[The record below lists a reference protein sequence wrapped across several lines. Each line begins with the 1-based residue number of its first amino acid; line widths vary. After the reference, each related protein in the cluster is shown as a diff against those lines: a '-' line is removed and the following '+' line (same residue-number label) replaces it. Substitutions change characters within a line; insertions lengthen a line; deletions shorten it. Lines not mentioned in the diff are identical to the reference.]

1 MSKILKRPMFRM
13 GGKVNSQGTGI
24 MSGFEPRVK
33 MEQGGFLSRINR
45 ALNPSSYEILQ
56 RLQEKQK
63 APFMFEGIFDPV
75 PLEQMTFPSEE
86 VKQQVLEEEKQ
97 KQIEQEKLKN
107 TEAQKLQKLSDT
119 GTGKTT
125 TTGEVAKSDLKTI
138 YEDLLPL
145 FEKELGPEEDEFRR
159 QKYMQLAKFGLG
171 LLAQPGGSLVEAIGK
186 AGKEPLAGLE
196 AAAAREAQAK
206 RAPRALALEAALK
219 EVDPSDIVKK
229 VKALSKLSGLPESTV
244 AKSFVTT
251 GAETTAEAKVD
262 DYLRESAT
270 NLGLAGGAG
279 LNYTKQVKAV
289 YDIDPSLAGKFNKL
303 VPDKPTE
310 NEYYV
315 TTSGDL
321 VRYKK
326 GQFLIPSDKGFRD

>member
-1 MSKILKRPMFRM
+1 MSKILKRPMFRE

-24 MSGFEPRVK
+24 MSGLEPRAK
-33 MEQGGFLSRINR
+33 MQEGGFFSRLYG
-45 ALNPSSYEILQ
+45 ALNPSTYEILQ
-56 RLQEKQK
+56 RAQTQQQK
-63 APFMFEGIFDPV
+63 PYMFEGLFEPTPI
-75 PLEQMTFPSEE
+75 EEMTFPSEE

-97 KQIEQEKLKN
+97 KKIEQEK
-107 TEAQKLQKLSDT
+107 TTPQEAKTIQQVEDT
-119 GTGKTT
+119 VTGKGQEPTQ
-125 TTGEVAKSDLKTI
+125 SDLKAV

-171 LLAQPGGSLVEAIGK
+171 LLAQPGGSLAEAVGK
-186 AGKEPLAGLE
+186 AGAEPLAGLE

-206 RAPRALALEAALK
+206 RAPRALALEAAMK
-219 EVDPSDIVKK
+219 EVDPSDVVKK
-229 VKALSKLSGLPESTV
+229 VKALSKLSGLPQETV
-244 AKSFVTT
+244 ARSFVTT
-251 GAETTAEAKVD
+251 GEETRAEAKVD

-270 NLGLAGGAG
+270 NLGLSGGAG

-289 YDIDPSLAGKFNKL
+289 YDVDPSLAGKFDKL
-303 VPDKPTE
+303 VPEKPTE

-321 VRYKK
+321 VRYKD
-326 GQFLIPSDKGFRD
+326 GQFLIPGDKGFRD